1 MLIYVDVLVLAS
13 RLDGLP
19 LAIVMAGSF
28 MRETGTSIT
37 EFLQYYQEAWFDLH
51 LQSSPGRHYQQG
63 NILQTWMISYQEI
76 LKCDPNAT
84 ELLLLFAH
92 FDN

>member
-1 MLIYVDVLVLAS
+1 MLVYVDVLVLAS

-51 LQSSPGRHYQQG
+51 LHNRVLDAITSKETSYRHG
-63 NILQTWMISYQEI
+63 GSHIKRS
-76 LKCDPNAT
+76 
-84 ELLLLFAH
+84 
-92 FDN
+92 